1 MFARFLEFTPKA
13 EKRDELMRVIRQEI
27 LPVMKK
33 QPGFLELLPFVP
45 DAAKEKMVTISMWT
59 ERYAVERYV
68 EEAFPRVEQILKPF
82 LSGRVTVRMFKVE
95 TTVCQHFVE
104 ALTSAA

>member
-1 MFARFLEFTPKA
+1 
-13 EKRDELMRVIRQEI
+13 
-27 LPVMKK
+27 
-33 QPGFLELLPFVP
+33 
-45 DAAKEKMVTISMWT
+45 MWT

-68 EEAFPRVEQILKPF
+68 DEAFPQVERILKPY

-95 TTVCQHFVE
+95 TTVCQHLVE

>member
-1 MFARFLEFTPKA
+1 MLARILEFTPKA
-13 EKRDELMRVIRQEI
+13 EKRDELIKTIRQEI
-27 LPVMKK
+27 LPIMKK

-45 DAAKEKMVTISMWT
+45 DAAKQKMVTISMWT

-68 EEAFPRVEQILKPF
+68 EEAFPHVEQILKPF
-82 LSGRVTVRMFKVE
+82 LVGPVTLRTYRVE

-104 ALTSAA
+104 ALTAAA